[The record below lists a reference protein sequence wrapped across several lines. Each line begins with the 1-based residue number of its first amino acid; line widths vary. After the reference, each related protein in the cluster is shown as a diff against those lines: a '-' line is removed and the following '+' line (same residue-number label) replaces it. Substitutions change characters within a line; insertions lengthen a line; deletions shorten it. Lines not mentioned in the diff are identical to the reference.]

1 MPDAREYPSVLADAE
16 AAAKRG
22 DFVTAEAWLREGL
35 PLQEAALGAA
45 HPDVASS
52 LNNLAVICE
61 STGRLDEAER
71 LFRRA
76 YDVASAAVAQARPG
90 AEKILA
96 TSREN
101 LRDFCV
107 EHGRPFDDHGDPAW
121 GLRDHVPAAP
131 AAPARP
137 AQPPPTAQP
146 PRPVTA
152 TRTVTPPPRAAHT
165 APSTRPPA
173 ATFPRAI
180 AVVAVAVLAA
190 TLGWRWLRADD
201 AGARTPAPPG
211 VTADS
216 ATAPIDDRPAPAPP
230 EAPPSPPAAMEPPP
244 AGVPEAAPPAAVAA
258 PLEAPATVTAPPAG
272 ALPAREA
279 PLPGAASAAPGLDA
293 PRVMTADLCAS
304 LETGGR
310 VWRCAP
316 VDTPAAPGRLSFV
329 TRIASPRGARL
340 QHRWSRE
347 GDVRQSVRLSVA
359 ASPTEGYR
367 TYSRQTVTPGAW
379 SVAVLD
385 AEGVVLQELR
395 FEVRAP

>member
-76 YDVASAAVAQARPG
+76 YDVASAAAAEARPG
-90 AEKILA
+90 SEKILA

-107 EHGRPFDDHGDPAW
+107 EHGRDFDDHGDAAW
-121 GLRDHVPAAP
+121 GLRDPTPASSAAP
-131 AAPARP
+131 PRPARP
-137 AQPPPTAQP
+137 PATAMTPQAAGSAPPAGPPTATPAP
-146 PRPVTA
+146 PA
-152 TRTVTPPPRAAHT
+152 PRAA
-165 APSTRPPA
+165 A
-173 ATFPRAI
+173 ALPQAI
-180 AVVAVAVLAA
+180 AVVAAAVLAA

-201 AGARTPAPPG
+201 AGARAPASSG
-211 VTADS
+211 VTAAPAS
-216 ATAPIDDRPAPAPP
+216 APVDERPAPAPP
-230 EAPPSPPAAMEPPP
+230 EAPPSPLAAVEAPSAGVPEQAAPATAPLAAPAPETTPP
-244 AGVPEAAPPAAVAA
+244 AGVPPAAEG
-258 PLEAPATVTAPPAG
+258 PLSAG
-272 ALPAREA
+272 A
-279 PLPGAASAAPGLDA
+279 GAAAAPGGDA

-367 TYSRQTVTPGAW
+367 TFSRQTVTPGAW

-385 AEGVVLQELR
+385 ADGVVLQELR

>member
-76 YDVASAAVAQARPG
+76 YDVATAAAAQTRPG

-107 EHGRPFDDHGDPAW
+107 EHGRPFDDHGDPDW
-121 GLRDHVPAAP
+121 GLRDHAPTPP

-137 AQPPPTAQP
+137 AQPLPMATPP
-146 PRPVTA
+146 PRPV
-152 TRTVTPPPRAAHT
+152 RT
-165 APSTRPPA
+165 APSARPPA
-173 ATFPRAI
+173 ATPAPPVSRAAATFSRAI
-180 AVVAVAVLAA
+180 AVVAAAVLAA
-190 TLGWRWLRADD
+190 TLGWRWLSADD
-201 AGARTPAPPG
+201 AGARTPAPG
-211 VTADS
+211 VTADP
-216 ATAPIDDRPAPAPP
+216 AAAPVDERPASAPP
-230 EAPPSPPAAMEPPP
+230 ETRTSPPAAVEPPP
-244 AGVPEAAPPAAVAA
+244 AGVPQNASPAAAAAPAPETTPPAGVPPAA
-258 PLEAPATVTAPPAG
+258 
-272 ALPAREA
+272 EA
-279 PLPGAASAAPGLDA
+279 PLSAGAAPAPGGNA

-316 VDTPAAPGRLSFV
+316 IDTAAAPGRLSFV

-347 GDVRQSVRLSVA
+347 GVVRQSVRLSVA
-359 ASPTEGYR
+359 ASPIAGYR
-367 TYSRQTVTPGAW
+367 TFSRQTVTPGAW

-385 AEGVVLQELR
+385 ADGVVLRELR

>member
-76 YDVASAAVAQARPG
+76 YDVATAAAAQARPG
-90 AEKILA
+90 AQKILA

-101 LRDFCV
+101 LRDFCA

-121 GLRDHVPAAP
+121 GLRDHAP

-137 AQPPPTAQP
+137 ALPPTMA
-146 PRPVTA
+146 
-152 TRTVTPPPRAAHT
+152 TPPARAARS
-165 APSTRPPA
+165 APSTRPPTETPAPSVPRA
-173 ATFPRAI
+173 AAAFPRAI

-190 TLGWRWLRADD
+190 ALGWRWLRADD
-201 AGARTPAPPG
+201 AGARTSAAPGATSAPA
-211 VTADS
+211 A
-216 ATAPIDDRPAPAPP
+216 APIDERSAPAAAEARTPP
-230 EAPPSPPAAMEPPP
+230 RSAVEAPPAGVPQKAPSPPAATPVTAPTPATVPP
-244 AGVPEAAPPAAVAA
+244 GGLPPAA
-258 PLEAPATVTAPPAG
+258 
-272 ALPAREA
+272 EA
-279 PLPGAASAAPGLDA
+279 PLSAGAAAAPGVDA
-293 PRVMTADLCAS
+293 PRVVTADLCAS

-329 TRIASPRGARL
+329 TRIASRRGARL

-359 ASPTEGYR
+359 ANPTEGYR
-367 TYSRQTVTPGAW
+367 TFSRQTVTPGAW

-385 AEGVVLQELR
+385 ADGVVLQELR